1 MTANERAFHISAVLF
16 EEGDWWSAQCL
27 EYDIAA
33 QAKTLNDL
41 LYELQRVLV
50 SHICIA
56 EELGRKPFEG
66 LEPAPQKF
74 WNLFQRSH
82 ARIEMED
89 SPFRLPE
96 AVAYPSLSPHLKI
109 ADSFENCYA

>member
-1 MTANERAFHISAVLF
+1 MTDSPSAYEVSAILF

-33 QAKTLNDL
+33 QARTLSDL
-41 LYELQRVLV
+41 LYEVERVLV
-50 SHICIA
+50 SHLCIA

-74 WNLFQRSH
+74 WDMYQKAH
-82 ARIEMED
+82 AREGCDYVRKPQGDE
-89 SPFRLPE
+89 RKAE
-96 AVAYPSLSPHLKI
+96 G
-109 ADSFENCYA
+109 E